1 MIPELLTTF
10 LNIDQNLP
18 LIIQEYGLFTYLIL
32 FVIIFFETGFVI
44 TPYLPGDSLL
54 FVAGVCAAS
63 GLLDIW
69 WLLAAF
75 ILGAI
80 VGDTANYWIGSYCG
94 SNLFKTR
101 LCRIFKDEHFE
112 RTKHFFDRYGGK
124 TIFLARF
131 LPMVRTF
138 APFLAGIGCMHYR
151 RFVVYNI
158 TGAIVWSVSIV
169 ILGFYAGTIPVVKT
183 NLNVLVYFVVL
194 LTLGTVI
201 FIVYKLIKT
210 LRRPSGNE

>member
-1 MIPELLTTF
+1 MIPDLVNII
-10 LNIDQNLP
+10 LNIDKNLP
-18 LIIQEYGLFTYLIL
+18 LVIQDYGLLTYLIL

-54 FVAGVCAAS
+54 FVAGVCAAN

-80 VGDTANYWIGSYCG
+80 LGDTANYWIGSYCG
-94 SNLFKTR
+94 SNLFTTR
-101 LCRIFKDEHFE
+101 LCRIFKDEHFD
-112 RTKHFFDRYGGK
+112 RTNHFFERYGGK

-131 LPMVRTF
+131 IPMVRTF
-138 APFLAGIGCMHYR
+138 APFLAGVGCMHYR
-151 RFVVYNI
+151 RFLAYNI
-158 TGAIVWSVSIV
+158 SGAIAWSVSIV
-169 ILGFYAGTIPVVKT
+169 LLGYYTGTIPVVKT
-183 NLNVLVYFVVL
+183 NLNFLVYFVVL

-201 FIVYKLIKT
+201 FIIYQLIKT
-210 LRRPSGNE
+210 FRRPSVNE